1 MVLDQANGTSKT
13 DGSGYGQKKKHP
25 CLLLRHEKTN
35 LGNIALTTTKPL
47 IRLRRNIPCLKIF
60 SLALDEMH
68 EVVQRA
74 GGWLGRVGQPRFL
87 EGDDKG
93 RRKKFVSENQL
104 SCRLQ
109 KKLNR
114 SVKAL

>member
-1 MVLDQANGTSKT
+1 
-13 DGSGYGQKKKHP
+13 
-25 CLLLRHEKTN
+25 
-35 LGNIALTTTKPL
+35 
-47 IRLRRNIPCLKIF
+47 
-60 SLALDEMH
+60 MH

-104 SCRLQ
+104 SRRLQ